1 MSESSPI
8 KDALYA
14 NIDDVGQERIHKL
27 MLNGKF
33 AELFEKIFETTIN
46 SLDGINEY
54 ERHGTL
60 AESLTHYL
68 FTEMLIPSQRK
79 ISFKNIELDMIIPS
93 IAQLKKNSDDTI
105 CLLYTSPSP
114 RDS

>member
-46 SLDGINEY
+46 SLDGINAVSY
-54 ERHGTL
+54 THLTL
-60 AESLTHYL
+60 PTKA
-68 FTEMLIPSQRK
+68 
-79 ISFKNIELDMIIPS
+79 
-93 IAQLKKNSDDTI
+93 
-105 CLLYTSPSP
+105 
-114 RDS
+114 